1 MALRGLTDKLEKKIK
16 DKKARI
22 GIMGMGYVGI
32 PLGLEFAGTGFS
44 VTGFDKDS
52 NRVKEINSGK
62 QVMKHIPAKSMK
74 EFVKKNKGSA
84 TNKFSEIGDM
94 DCLIICVPT
103 PLDKHEQP
111 DMSYI
116 ESASKEIGKN
126 LRKGQLIV
134 LESTTYPGTT
144 REIVKPILEK
154 SKLKAGKDFFLAYSP
169 EREDPGNKEFSV
181 SAIPKV
187 MGGLTDDC
195 LQLTSDLYKNIV
207 SETVEVS
214 SLETAEATKLME
226 NIFRGVNIAMVNE
239 LKLVLSRMGVN
250 IWEVI
255 DAAKTKPFGFMAFYP
270 GPGMGGH
277 CIPIDPFYLSWK
289 AKEYNTEAKFIELAG
304 EINRKMTENIAH
316 RIGKALNDDK
326 KSIKGS
332 KILIVGVAYK
342 KDIDDVRE
350 SPALRIMDLLKYKG
364 GKINYHDPYVESM
377 DSLKSLD
384 LTKDIIEEQDAI
396 VITTDHTSIDYTSLG
411 KYAKLIVD
419 TRNIMATVKN
429 PKARVIRA

>member
-1 MALRGLTDKLEKKIK
+1 MGGLIDELEKKIK
-16 DKKARI
+16 DKKAKI
-22 GIMGMGYVGI
+22 GIIGMGYIGI

-52 NRVKEINSGK
+52 ARVKEINSGK

-74 EFVKKNKGSA
+74 EFVKKNNGSS
-84 TNKFSEIGDM
+84 TTEFSEIRDM

-103 PLDKHEQP
+103 PLDEHEQP

-154 SKLKAGKDFFLAYSP
+154 SKLEAGEDFFLAYSP

-187 MGGLTDDC
+187 MGGLTDNC
-195 LQLTSDLYKNIV
+195 LRLTSNLYKNIV

-226 NIFRGVNIAMVNE
+226 NIFRAVNIAMVNE
-239 LKLVLSRMGVN
+239 LKLILSRMGIN

-255 DAAKTKPFGFMAFYP
+255 DAAKTKPFGFMPFYP

-304 EINRKMTENIAH
+304 EINRKMTEHIAH
-316 RIGKALNDDK
+316 RIGRALNDDK
-326 KSIKGS
+326 KSIRGS

-342 KDIDDVRE
+342 KDIDDIRE
-350 SPALRIMDLLKYKG
+350 SPALRIMDLLKHKG
-364 GKINYHDPYVESM
+364 AKITYHDPNVKNVGP
-377 DSLKSLD
+377 LKSLD
-384 LTKDIIEEQDAI
+384 LTQNTINEQDAI
-396 VITTDHTSIDYTSLG
+396 VITTDHTNIDYKSLG
-411 KYAKLIVD
+411 KHAKLIVD

>member
-1 MALRGLTDKLEKKIK
+1 MGSLIDEFEKKIK
-16 DKKARI
+16 DKKTKI
-22 GIMGMGYVGI
+22 GIIGMGYIGI

-52 NRVKEINSGK
+52 ARVKEINSGK
-62 QVMKHIPAKSMK
+62 QVIKHIPAKSMN
-74 EFVKKNKGSA
+74 EFVKKNNGSS
-84 TNKFSEIGDM
+84 TTEFSEIRDM

-103 PLDKHEQP
+103 PLDEHEQP

-154 SKLKAGKDFFLAYSP
+154 SKLEAGKDFFLAYSP
-169 EREDPGNKEFSV
+169 EREDPGNKEFSISV
-181 SAIPKV
+181 IPKV
-187 MGGLTDDC
+187 MGGLTDNC
-195 LQLTSDLYKNIV
+195 LRLTSNLYKNIV

-226 NIFRGVNIAMVNE
+226 NIFRAVNIAMVNE
-239 LKLVLSRMGVN
+239 LKLIFSRMGIN

-255 DAAKTKPFGFMAFYP
+255 DAAKTKPFGFMPFYP

-304 EINRKMTENIAH
+304 EINRKMTEHIVH
-316 RIGKALNDDK
+316 RIGRSLNDDK
-326 KSIKGS
+326 KSIRGS

-342 KDIDDVRE
+342 KDIDDMRE
-350 SPALRIMDLLKYKG
+350 SPALRIMDLLKHKG
-364 GKINYHDPYVESM
+364 AKITYHDPNVKNVGP
-377 DSLKSLD
+377 LKSLD
-384 LTKDIIEEQDAI
+384 LTQNTINEQDAI
-396 VITTDHTSIDYTSLG
+396 VIITDHTNIDYKSLG
-411 KYAKLIVD
+411 KHAKLIVD
-419 TRNIMATVKN
+419 SRNIMATVKN

>member
-1 MALRGLTDKLEKKIK
+1 MGGLIDELEKKIK
-16 DKKARI
+16 DKKAKI
-22 GIMGMGYVGI
+22 GIIGMGYVGI

-52 NRVKEINSGK
+52 ARVKEINSGK

-74 EFVKKNKGSA
+74 EFVKKNNGSS
-84 TNKFSEIGDM
+84 TTEFSEIRDM

-103 PLDKHEQP
+103 PLDEHEQP

-154 SKLKAGKDFFLAYSP
+154 SKLEAGEDFFLAYSP

-187 MGGLTDDC
+187 MGGLTDNC
-195 LQLTSDLYKNIV
+195 LRLTSNLYKNIV

-226 NIFRGVNIAMVNE
+226 NIFRAVNIAMVNE
-239 LKLVLSRMGVN
+239 LKLILSRMGIN

-255 DAAKTKPFGFMAFYP
+255 DAAKTKPFGFMPFYP

-304 EINRKMTENIAH
+304 EINRKMTEHITH
-316 RIGKALNDDK
+316 RIGRALNDDK
-326 KSIKGS
+326 KSIRGS

-342 KDIDDVRE
+342 KDIDDIRE
-350 SPALRIMDLLKYKG
+350 SPALRIIHLLKHKG
-364 GKINYHDPYVESM
+364 AKITYHDPKVKNVGP
-377 DSLKSLD
+377 LKSLD
-384 LTKDIIEEQDAI
+384 LTQNTINEQDAI
-396 VITTDHTSIDYTSLG
+396 VITTDHTNIDYKSLG
-411 KYAKLIVD
+411 KHAKLIVD

>member
-1 MALRGLTDKLEKKIK
+1 MRSLTEKLEKKIK
-16 DKKARI
+16 DKKAKI
-22 GIMGMGYVGI
+22 GIIGMGYVGI

-44 VTGFDKDS
+44 VTGFDNDS
-52 NRVKEINSGK
+52 ARVKDINAGK
-62 QVMKHIPAKSMK
+62 QVIKHIPAKSMK
-74 EFVKKNKGSA
+74 EFVKKNNGSS
-84 TNKFSEIGDM
+84 TNKFSETGNM

-103 PLDKHEQP
+103 PLDVHEQP

-116 ESASKEIGKN
+116 ESASEEIGKN
-126 LRKGQLIV
+126 LKKGQLIV

-181 SAIPKV
+181 STIPKV

-226 NIFRGVNIAMVNE
+226 NIFRAVNIAMVNE
-239 LKLVLSRMGVN
+239 LKLVMSRMGIN

-255 DAAKTKPFGFMAFYP
+255 DAAKTKPFGFMPFYP

-289 AKEYNTEAKFIELAG
+289 AKEYNIEAKFIELAG
-304 EINRKMTENIAH
+304 EINRKMTEHITH

-326 KSIKGS
+326 KSIRGS
-332 KILIVGVAYK
+332 KILIVGMAYK
-342 KDIDDVRE
+342 KDIDDIRE
-350 SPALRIMDLLKYKG
+350 SPALRIRDLLKYKG
-364 GKINYHDPYVESM
+364 AKINYHDPYVENVGSM
-377 DSLKSLD
+377 KSLD
-384 LTKDIIEEQDAI
+384 LTKNTIEEQDAI
-396 VITTDHTSIDYTSLG
+396 VIITDHTSIDYSSLG

>member
-1 MALRGLTDKLEKKIK
+1 MGGLIDELEKKIK
-16 DKKARI
+16 DKKAKI
-22 GIMGMGYVGI
+22 GIIGMGYVGI

-52 NRVKEINSGK
+52 ARVKEINSGK

-74 EFVKKNKGSA
+74 EFVKKNNGSS
-84 TNKFSEIGDM
+84 TTDFSEIRDM

-103 PLDKHEQP
+103 PLDEHEQP

-154 SKLKAGKDFFLAYSP
+154 SKLEAGEDFFLAYSP

-187 MGGLTDDC
+187 MGGLTDNC
-195 LQLTSDLYKNIV
+195 LRLTSNLYKNIV

-226 NIFRGVNIAMVNE
+226 NIFRAVNIAMVNE
-239 LKLVLSRMGVN
+239 LKLILSRMGIN

-255 DAAKTKPFGFMAFYP
+255 DAAKTKPFGFMPFYP

-304 EINRKMTENIAH
+304 EINRKMTEHIAH
-316 RIGKALNDDK
+316 RVGRALNDDK
-326 KSIKGS
+326 KSIRGS

-342 KDIDDVRE
+342 KDIDDIRE
-350 SPALRIMDLLKYKG
+350 SPALRIIHLLKHKG
-364 GKINYHDPYVESM
+364 AKITYHDPNVKNVGP
-377 DSLKSLD
+377 LKSLD
-384 LTKDIIEEQDAI
+384 LTQNTINEQDAI
-396 VITTDHTSIDYTSLG
+396 VIITDHTNIDYKSLG
-411 KYAKLIVD
+411 KHAKLIVD

>member
-1 MALRGLTDKLEKKIK
+1 MSSLTDKLEKKIK
-16 DKKARI
+16 DKKAKI
-22 GIMGMGYVGI
+22 GIIGMGYVGI
-32 PLGLEFAGTGFS
+32 PLGLGFAGTGFS
-44 VTGFDKDS
+44 VTGFDK
-52 NRVKEINSGK
+52 NPARVKEINSGK
-62 QVMKHIPAKSMK
+62 QVMKHIPAKSMR
-74 EFVKKNKGSA
+74 EFVKKNNGSA
-84 TNKFSEIGDM
+84 KNKFSEIGNM

-103 PLDKHEQP
+103 PLDEHEQP

-126 LRKGQLIV
+126 LKKGQLIV

-181 SAIPKV
+181 STIPKV

-195 LQLTSDLYKNIV
+195 LRLTSNLYKNIV

-226 NIFRGVNIAMVNE
+226 NIFRAVNIAMVNE

-255 DAAKTKPFGFMAFYP
+255 DAAKTKPFGYMPFYP

-316 RIGKALNDDK
+316 RIGKALNDHK
-326 KSIKGS
+326 KSVRGS
-332 KILIVGVAYK
+332 KILILGVAYK

-350 SPALRIMDLLKYKG
+350 SPALRIMNLLKYKG
-364 GKINYHDPYVESM
+364 AKINYHDPYVENM
-377 DSLKSLD
+377 GSLKSLD
-384 LTKDIIEEQDAI
+384 LTENIIEEQDAI
-396 VITTDHTSIDYTSLG
+396 VITTDHTCIDYSSLG

-429 PKARVIRA
+429 PRARVIRA

>member
-1 MALRGLTDKLEKKIK
+1 MRSLTEKLEKKIK
-16 DKKARI
+16 DKKAKI
-22 GIMGMGYVGI
+22 GIIGMGYVGI

-44 VTGFDKDS
+44 VTGFDNDS
-52 NRVKEINSGK
+52 ARVKEINSGK

-74 EFVKKNKGSA
+74 EFVKKNNGSS
-84 TNKFSEIGDM
+84 TTEFSEIRDM

-103 PLDKHEQP
+103 PLDVHEQP

-126 LRKGQLIV
+126 LKKGQLIV

-181 SAIPKV
+181 SEIPKV
-187 MGGLTDDC
+187 MGGLTDNC
-195 LQLTSDLYKNIV
+195 LRLTSNLYKNIV

-226 NIFRGVNIAMVNE
+226 NIFRAVNIAMVNE

-255 DAAKTKPFGFMAFYP
+255 DAAKTKPFGFMPFYP

-289 AKEYNTEAKFIELAG
+289 AKEYNIEAKFIELAG
-304 EINRKMTENIAH
+304 EINRKMTEHITH
-316 RIGKALNDDK
+316 RIGRALNDDK
-326 KSIKGS
+326 KSIRGS

-342 KDIDDVRE
+342 KDIDDIRE
-350 SPALRIMDLLKYKG
+350 SPALRIRDLLKYKG
-364 GKINYHDPYVESM
+364 AKINYHDPYVENVG
-377 DSLKSLD
+377 SLKSLD
-384 LTKDIIEEQDAI
+384 LTKNTIEEQDAI
-396 VITTDHTSIDYTSLG
+396 VIITDHTSIDYSSLG

>member
-1 MALRGLTDKLEKKIK
+1 MGSLIDELEKKIK
-16 DKKARI
+16 DKKTKI
-22 GIMGMGYVGI
+22 GIIGMGYVGI
-32 PLGLEFAGTGFS
+32 PLGLKFAGTGFS

-52 NRVKEINSGK
+52 ARVKEINSGK

-74 EFVKKNKGSA
+74 EFVKKNNGSS
-84 TNKFSEIGDM
+84 TTEFSEIRDM

-103 PLDKHEQP
+103 PLDEHEQP

-154 SKLKAGKDFFLAYSP
+154 SKLEAGKDFFLAYSP
-169 EREDPGNKEFSV
+169 EREDPGNKEFSISV
-181 SAIPKV
+181 IPKV
-187 MGGLTDDC
+187 MGGLTDNC
-195 LQLTSDLYKNIV
+195 LRLTSNLYKNIV

-226 NIFRGVNIAMVNE
+226 NIFRAVNIAMVNE
-239 LKLVLSRMGVN
+239 LKLIFSRMGIN

-255 DAAKTKPFGFMAFYP
+255 DAAKTKPFGFMPFYP

-304 EINRKMTENIAH
+304 EINRKMTEHIVH
-316 RIGKALNDDK
+316 RIGRSLNDDK
-326 KSIKGS
+326 KSIRGS

-342 KDIDDVRE
+342 KDIDDMRE
-350 SPALRIMDLLKYKG
+350 SPALRIMDLLKHKG
-364 GKINYHDPYVESM
+364 AKITYHDPNVKNVGP
-377 DSLKSLD
+377 LKSLD
-384 LTKDIIEEQDAI
+384 LTQNTINEQDAI
-396 VITTDHTSIDYTSLG
+396 VIITDHTNIDYKSLG
-411 KYAKLIVD
+411 KHAKLIVD
-419 TRNIMATVKN
+419 SRNIMATVKN

>member
-1 MALRGLTDKLEKKIK
+1 MSGLIDELEKKIK
-16 DKKARI
+16 DRDAKI
-22 GIMGMGYVGI
+22 GIIGMGYVGI

-44 VTGFDKDS
+44 VTGFDNDS
-52 NRVKEINSGK
+52 ARVKDINAGK
-62 QVMKHIPAKSMK
+62 QVIKHIPAKSMK
-74 EFVKKNKGSA
+74 EFVKKNNGSS
-84 TNKFSEIGDM
+84 TNKFSETGNM

-103 PLDKHEQP
+103 PLDEHEQP

-126 LRKGQLIV
+126 LKKGQLIV

-226 NIFRGVNIAMVNE
+226 NIFRAVNIAMVNE

-255 DAAKTKPFGFMAFYP
+255 DAAKTKPFGFMPFYP

-304 EINRKMTENIAH
+304 EINRKMAEHIAH

-326 KSIKGS
+326 KRGRGRPRKDSEAIGVR
-332 KILIVGVAYK
+332 IERDLI
-342 KDIDDVRE
+342 DQIDAWGEAHLPEGTSR
-350 SPALRIMDLLKYKG
+350 PA
-364 GKINYHDPYVESM
+364 
-377 DSLKSLD
+377 
-384 LTKDIIEEQDAI
+384 
-396 VITTDHTSIDYTSLG
+396 
-411 KYAKLIVD
+411 
-419 TRNIMATVKN
+419 
-429 PKARVIRA
+429 VIRATSAGVVTGLTIWISTSSPVPIRPARKVSRERSLLARSWSRPMAMGS